1 MVDYE
6 YVEDEALIDA
16 QIKRCAQRLRKER
29 EKLRLS
35 QMELSFKAGLS
46 QNQVNYIETGKR
58 SPTLYTILKL
68 CNALHI
74 NPSILFDTD
83 DEEERQRDF
92 RTAINLISKYL

>member
-6 YVEDEALIDA
+6 YVEDEALIDT
-16 QIKRCAQRLRKER
+16 QIKRCARRLREER
-29 EKLRLS
+29 EKLRIL
-35 QMELSFKAGLS
+35 QMALSFKAGLS

-58 SPTLYTILKL
+58 SPTLYTLLKL

-83 DEEERQRDF
+83 EEEECRQDF
-92 RTAINLISKYL
+92 RMAVNLISKYL